1 VSKQR
6 TKLLW
11 NILAKLSMDTF
22 IMRSSEYQV
31 GSKPFYFT
39 FIYAVK
45 RYNTNVQTPHVYADG
60 LGTNPVGGGS
70 ERIKIE
76 GVRERKE
83 ETGGRRR
90 GEKEHSP
97 FIAIAYFAT
106 SL

>member
-1 VSKQR
+1 
-6 TKLLW
+6 
-11 NILAKLSMDTF
+11 MDTI

-31 GSKPFYFT
+31 GSKLFYFT

-45 RYNTNVQTPHVYADG
+45 RYYTNVQTPHVYADRP
-60 LGTNPVGGGS
+60 GTNPVGGSDG
-70 ERIKIE
+70 IKIE

-90 GEKEHSP
+90 GEKENSP